1 MLRELRKKYIK
12 DVKKLDEILD
22 NVRCSKYYI
31 ENNFTDIKLFK
42 YLRYLR
48 KNGADLNTFFD
59 SDIKVIDRSR
69 KKNVFKMALFFF
81 TIILLSQGY
90 FCLQRK
96 CFCLDV
102 FFLRHYFYFVLTLF
116 FRGNFMVTF

>member
-48 KNGADLNTFFD
+48 ENGADLNTFFD
-59 SDIKVIDRSR
+59 GDIKVIDRSR
-69 KKNVFKMALFFF
+69 KKNV
-81 TIILLSQGY
+81 SQS
-90 FCLQRK
+90 
-96 CFCLDV
+96 
-102 FFLRHYFYFVLTLF
+102 
-116 FRGNFMVTF
+116 

>member
-1 MLRELRKKYIK
+1 MLRDLRKKYIK

-69 KKNVFKMALFFF
+69 KKKV
-81 TIILLSQGY
+81 SQS
-90 FCLQRK
+90 
-96 CFCLDV
+96 
-102 FFLRHYFYFVLTLF
+102 
-116 FRGNFMVTF
+116 

>member
-12 DVKKLDEILD
+12 DAKKLDEILD

-48 KNGADLNTFFD
+48 ENGADLNTFFD
-59 SDIKVIDRSR
+59 GDIKVIDRSR
-69 KKNVFKMALFFF
+69 KKNV
-81 TIILLSQGY
+81 
-90 FCLQRK
+90 
-96 CFCLDV
+96 
-102 FFLRHYFYFVLTLF
+102 
-116 FRGNFMVTF
+116 